1 MAILFCEIVA
11 AELPRKKF
19 IRIAGRGKPG
29 WGRES
34 TRPVW
39 WPKELPWANVRMD
52 ARTEQEKQKVII
64 FYIQNN
70 ASVYGILNV
79 YFFH

>member
-1 MAILFCEIVA
+1 MFYCLYLQFSICTRLMFV
-11 AELPRKKF
+11 LSF
-19 IRIAGRGKPG
+19 FHQGRGKPG

-52 ARTEQEKQKVII
+52 ARTEQEKQKV
-64 FYIQNN
+64 
-70 ASVYGILNV
+70 SLEVYKFIRSRV
-79 YFFH
+79 